1 MPVFP
6 GLPQP
11 SFEPIAKVEEDG
23 YAMTRYSL
31 LNHVGTHVDAPAHQI
46 GGGDTLDEIGL
57 ERLVTEAITIDVS
70 AAEPG
75 PLTRQEIEPHP
86 ASVRPGDN
94 VFRYSDHWRN
104 WRSDA

>member
-23 YAMTRYSL
+23 YAMTRYSM

-46 GGGDTLDEIGL
+46 AGGDTLDEIGL
-57 ERLVTEAITIDVS
+57 ERLATDPRTIHVSHRRPHRAIPPAPREQHPRKVRKADDV
-70 AAEPG
+70 P
-75 PLTRQEIEPHP
+75 
-86 ASVRPGDN
+86 V
-94 VFRYSDHWRN
+94 YS
-104 WRSDA
+104 